1 MGRTTRVGGGRA
13 PQLNF
18 PVTAEI
24 IETAVPKDSAHCMI
38 ADGLKA
44 AMPKATDVSVDLAT
58 IRFSDR
64 ESGRRYIYLTPPVAQ
79 VSLLKFDH
87 GEKPEPFV
95 VKAHAA
101 QIIKTAAKRASDR
114 KTAAKSLALKNDSKE
129 VKGSAGLALENEP
142 DEPTNV
148 RPEGTPETISEP
160 PALALKTDVNEAPEM
175 EGLALKMPPPERAT
189 LMNNPAGGGTVPIKI
204 GGNAPP
210 LGPLA
215 HGTGTHKV
223 HEKYRVGKM
232 RGFGLR
238 VMGR

>member
-1 MGRTTRVGGGRA
+1 
-13 PQLNF
+13 
-18 PVTAEI
+18 
-24 IETAVPKDSAHCMI
+24 MI

-114 KTAAKSLALKNDSKE
+114 KTAARSLALENGTKE
-129 VKGSAGLALENEP
+129 VKEPAGLALENEV
-142 DEPTNV
+142 DKVEGPTDV
-148 RPEGTPETISEP
+148 RLEETTVTASEP
-160 PALALKTDVNEAPEM
+160 MDLGLKTDVDEASGT